1 MYIISNRPL
10 LQEFEPN
17 INKLVY
23 GKVYFHATSLAT
35 TDIKNRIVS
44 YDMIFAVKAD
54 CAGLSYRE

>member
-23 GKVYFHATSLAT
+23 GKVYFDTTSLAT
-35 TDIKNRIVS
+35 TDTKNRIVS
-44 YDMIFAVKAD
+44 YDMIFVLKSD
-54 CAGLSYRE
+54 RAGL